1 MSNEMDNWES
11 LGLAGSLA
19 SQYARDARGFLPLLA
34 SVLEASMPELTGVTR
49 KGGLFQKQKP
59 IVKVAVTLGE
69 DIYTL
74 EDTGRGP
81 LAATRIKVVRG
92 IALKTEP
99 MPTEDWLAALS
110 AEISSR
116 AEGNERAFFALRD
129 LLD

>member
-1 MSNEMDNWES
+1 MTEDNWES

-19 SQYARDARGFLPLLA
+19 QSYARDAREFLPLLA
-34 SVLEASMPELTGVTR
+34 SVLEASMPELTDVTR
-49 KGGLFQKQKP
+49 RGGLFQKVKP

-81 LAATRIKVVRG
+81 LAALRVKVVRG

-110 AEISSR
+110 AEISVR
-116 AEGNERAFFALRD
+116 AEGNERAFFALRN
-129 LLD
+129 LLG